1 MHFATYTAARL
12 APLDQR
18 RFAEREVEG
27 SKPRRTNPQGLK
39 LERVGPTFSWLLEKE
54 RKTVLE
60 IT

>member
-27 SKPRRTNPQGLK
+27 SNPGGPTLRVLK
-39 LERVGPTFSWLLEKE
+39 LERVGPTFSCLLEKE